1 MDERHANFVV
11 RSLSSSQYFGN
22 NRNEI
27 QDVASLQGA
36 QGSDSV
42 QSTSENQAYKSL
54 LLNPRNTENML
65 RKENILSF
73 SSRSASAF
81 VKNERLNPA
90 QDAAFLLWR
99 STLSSPTAYRTLL
112 YDPLSSCYGL
122 SPYKTHQADARMFFS
137 TKMRRPGTSARIP
150 TPKSPSPP
158 EQSLIKSITSNPMSV
173 ARKGL
178 EQTWS
183 ITNVLVSFLIRLPG
197 NTSYYVMN
205 SKERK
210 ARITEIRDLVK
221 KEFDHYWT
229 GSKVRKLFL
238 GTFCLC

>member
-11 RSLSSSQYFGN
+11 RSLSSSQFFGN
-22 NRNEI
+22 NSNEI
-27 QDVASLQGA
+27 HNVPSLRGA

-42 QSTSENQAYKSL
+42 QSTSENQAYKKL
-54 LLNPRNTENML
+54 LLNPRNTENIL

-73 SSRSASAF
+73 SPRSASAF
-81 VKNERLNPA
+81 VKNERSNPA
-90 QDAAFLLWR
+90 QDAAFLLLR

-112 YDPLSSCYGL
+112 YDPLSSCYGF
-122 SPYKTHQADARMFFS
+122 SPYKTYQADSRMFFS
-137 TKMRRPGTSARIP
+137 TGMRRPGTSAKIP
-150 TPKSPSPP
+150 TPKSPS
-158 EQSLIKSITSNPMSV
+158 EQSLVKSITSNPMSI

-178 EQTWS
+178 ELTWS
-183 ITNVLVSFLIRLPG
+183 ITNMLVSFLVRLPG
-197 NTSYYVMN
+197 NTLYYLMN

-210 ARITEIRDLVK
+210 ARIAEMRALVK

-229 GSKVRKLFL
+229 GSKVRKFFL